1 MKGWFGLL
9 ASFFPNEPVD
19 FGELFFLELF
29 SFLHLFDDFCELFV
43 VLPTFTVFD

>member
-19 FGELFFLELF
+19 FGELF
-29 SFLHLFDDFCELFV
+29 V
-43 VLPTFTVFD
+43 VHPIFMVFDQSVEK